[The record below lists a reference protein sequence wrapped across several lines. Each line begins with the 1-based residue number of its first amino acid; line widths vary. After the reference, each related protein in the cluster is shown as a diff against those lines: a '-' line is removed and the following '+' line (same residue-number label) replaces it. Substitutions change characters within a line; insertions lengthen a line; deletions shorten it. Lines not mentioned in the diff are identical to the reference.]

1 MDVTTSEWLRNDSSS
16 SLLSLNVVRGITTDS
31 GFSTLLLLGYRSK
44 IKRAPIHNIM
54 LMTIIKTHC
63 IPCN

>member
-44 IKRAPIHNIM
+44 TKRAPIQYAYDYNKDT
-54 LMTIIKTHC
+54 LYTL
-63 IPCN
+63 